1 MDFEQ
6 LATARHSAVNFEKD
20 FKMTEADFEKIFNLT
35 KTAPSAYNLQFTN
48 YLVIMDDDK
57 KERVRALNYDQYKIH
72 SASAAVIVL
81 GNRQGIEMENAEKIY
96 GPMKMLKMMDEHTY
110 DMTMD
115 LIRGYSEGLKTND
128 TLVRE
133 EIIRNSG
140 LHAMLFMLAAKHY
153 GFDTCPMHIHNVA
166 DLKKEFNIP
175 SHLEPIMLITIGKSV
190 DKTRP
195 RGYRKPVGEFVQ
207 FNSF

>member
-1 MDFEQ
+1 MDFEH

-48 YLVIMDDDK
+48 YLVVMDDDK
-57 KERVRALNYDQYKIH
+57 KERVRALNYEQYKIH
-72 SASAAVIVL
+72 SASAAVIVM

-115 LIRGYSEGLKTND
+115 LIRGYSEGLKTNN

-175 SHLEPIMLITIGKSV
+175 DHLEPIMLITIGKSV
-190 DKTRP
+190 DKIRP